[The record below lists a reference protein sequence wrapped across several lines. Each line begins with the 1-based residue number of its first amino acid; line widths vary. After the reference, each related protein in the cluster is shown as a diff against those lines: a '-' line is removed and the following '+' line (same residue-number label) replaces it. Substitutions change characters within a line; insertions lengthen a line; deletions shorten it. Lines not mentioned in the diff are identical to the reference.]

1 MSDIDRGVV
10 TFTDIDIVLVHDRE
24 DNTVS
29 VEVYSK
35 ENKLLAGSTTRLI
48 K

>member
-29 VEVYSK
+29 VDVYDK
-35 ENKLLAGSTTRLI
+35 ENKRLGKSEMRLI